1 MRKIKGWYYIR
12 VFLERG
18 RVKSIPTG
26 TKNLKEAQRKLKV
39 IKEREFEIKAGFRYQ
54 LLKES
59 SPILTECIGMYLND
73 CSKRLAAKT
82 VRNYTYALQHL
93 RNAFK
98 GVKINDIRSTDQS
111 RLHKEFEKPKYNP
124 TTVNIKLRAIRAFFH

>member
-1 MRKIKGWYYIR
+1 MASMRKIKGWYYIR

-26 TKNLKEAQRKLKV
+26 TKNLKEAQMKLK
-39 IKEREFEIKAGFRYQ
+39 IIQEREFEVKAGLRDR
-54 LLKES
+54 LLTES
-59 SPILTECIGMYLND
+59 KPMLTECIEMYLND
-73 CSKRLAAKT
+73 CSKRLASKT
-82 VRNYTYALQHL
+82 VLNYTYALQHL

-124 TTVNIKLRAIRAFFH
+124 CLSSNESGQI